1 MRIRA
6 CQPPCAPLA
15 SRRGHATR
23 HTRRHNRARRRGSRG
38 LPRRLPTSPRLKA
51 ELPRTTNQLRQA
63 AAAARD
69 RSWRLAT
76 IDSANN
82 LRSGYASLGGAVVV
96 IGPNNF
102 PLAFNAMA

>member
-1 MRIRA
+1 IANFLDRYAANIDA
-6 CQPPCAPLA
+6 QADA
-15 SRRGHATR
+15 IIAAAHQET
-23 HTRRHNRARRRGSRG
+23 
-38 LPRRLPTSPRLKA
+38 RLPVSPRLSA

-82 LRSGYASLGGAVVV
+82 LRSEYAALGGAVVV

-102 PLAFNAMA
+102 PLAFNGISGGDFAAAVA